1 MKREL
6 FCLITG
12 LLLSLNSA
20 SICHSEGQHTG
31 PINDGPYIFNVDHK
45 LKVKW
50 VRNNVLKEGII
61 NRRNFAEIKNR
72 FNLLYSYNDLMDSYL
87 IKSNYSYC
95 HNDIDSISVVSD
107 VHGKYEYYINLLK
120 VTGIID
126 NNLNWKFGKG
136 HLVVL
141 GDIFDRGN
149 MVTEVLWHLFGLER
163 QAEKAG
169 GKVHVLLGNHE
180 FMVLRNDLC
189 SINEKYW
196 KVEEISETGYADLY
210 SDKSVL
216 GKWLRSKPVVI
227 TIDNIIF
234 VHGGISTEIIHRN
247 LHFKQINRF
256 FTNNIIGK
264 NQWVVYEDE
273 LLKFL
278 NEANG
283 PLWYRGYF
291 YDTDFC
297 ESEIDSILDF
307 YRKKHIVVGH
317 TPNET
322 ITSLF
327 DNKILGA
334 DTGIGHNK
342 PGEILIYKDGSFYQC
357 FNTNCRVK
365 L

>member
-1 MKREL
+1 MYQLL
-6 FCLITG
+6 FLLSG
-12 LLLSLNSA
+12 LLTLLDPHENKNPV
-20 SICHSEGQHTG
+20 GNN
-31 PINDGPYIFNVDHK
+31 PDLINDGPYIYQVNNK
-45 LKVKW
+45 LKVGW
-50 VRNNVLKEGII
+50 IENSVYSEDII
-61 NRRNFAEIKNR
+61 SPDNFNALGMD
-72 FNLLYSYNDLMDSYL
+72 FNLSFNYKDLTDTYLLKPDYNQIYT
-87 IKSNYSYC
+87 NA
-95 HNDIDSISVVSD
+95 DSIGVISD
-107 VHGKYEYYINLLK
+107 IHGQYSIYIDLLRE
-120 VTGIID
+120 TGIID
-126 NNLNWKFGKG
+126 EKLNWNFGKG

-141 GDIFDRGN
+141 GDMFDRGN
-149 MVTEVLWHLFGLER
+149 MVTEVLWHLFGLEK

-169 GKVHVLLGNHE
+169 GRVHVLLGNHE

-196 KVEEISETGYADLY
+196 KVEEISKTGYADLY

-234 VHGGISTEIIHRN
+234 VHGGISTEMIHRN

>member
-1 MKREL
+1 MYQLL
-6 FCLITG
+6 FLLFGMITP
-12 LLLSLNSA
+12 SA
-20 SICHSEGQHTG
+20 NHENKNPEGND
-31 PINDGPYIFNVDHK
+31 PDLINDGPYIYQANNK
-45 LKVKW
+45 LKVGWIENSVYREDNISPDNFNALQMDFNLSFNYKDLTDTYS
-50 VRNNVLKEGII
+50 LKPDFNQIYTNADSIGII
-61 NRRNFAEIKNR
+61 T
-72 FNLLYSYNDLMDSYL
+72 
-87 IKSNYSYC
+87 
-95 HNDIDSISVVSD
+95 DI
-107 VHGKYEYYINLLK
+107 HGQYGIYINLLRE
-120 VTGIID
+120 TGIID
-126 NNLNWKFGKG
+126 EKLNWNFGKG

-141 GDIFDRGN
+141 GDMFDRGN
-149 MVTEVLWHLFGLER
+149 MVTEVLWHLFGLEI

-169 GKVHVLLGNHE
+169 GKVHVLIGNHE

-189 SINEKYW
+189 NINEKYG
-196 KVEEISETGYADLY
+196 KVEEISKTGYSDLY

-234 VHGGISTEIIHRN
+234 VHGGISTEMIHRN
-247 LHFKQINRF
+247 LHLKQINRL

-264 NQWVVYEDE
+264 NQWEVHEEE

-278 NEANG
+278 IEANG

-291 YDTDFC
+291 YDSDFC

-334 DTGIGHNK
+334 DAGIGQNK
-342 PGEILIYKDGSFYQC
+342 PGEMLIYRDGSFYQC
-357 FNTNCRVK
+357 FNTGSRVK

>member
-1 MKREL
+1 MYQ
-6 FCLITG
+6 
-12 LLLSLNSA
+12 LLLLLFGLQLPMDPHENRNP
-20 SICHSEGQHTG
+20 GGNDTDL
-31 PINDGPYIFNVDHK
+31 INDGPYIYQINNK
-45 LKVKW
+45 LKVGW
-50 VRNNVLKEGII
+50 IENSVYREDYIAQDNFNVIG
-61 NRRNFAEIKNR
+61 RD
-72 FNLLYSYNDLMDSYL
+72 FNLSFNYKDLTNTYLLKPDYNQVYT
-87 IKSNYSYC
+87 NA
-95 HNDIDSISVVSD
+95 DSIGVISD
-107 VHGKYEYYINLLK
+107 IHGQYGIYIDLLRE
-120 VTGIID
+120 TGIID
-126 NNLNWKFGKG
+126 EKLNWNFGKG
-136 HLVVL
+136 HFVVL
-141 GDIFDRGN
+141 GDMFDRGN

-189 SINEKYW
+189 NINEKYGR
-196 KVEEISETGYADLY
+196 VEEISKTGYADLY
-210 SDKSVL
+210 SEKSIL

-234 VHGGISTEIIHRN
+234 VHGGISREMIQRN
-247 LHFKQINRF
+247 LHFKQINRL

-264 NQWVVYEDE
+264 NQWEVYEEE

-278 NEANG
+278 IEASG

-291 YDTDFC
+291 YDADFR

-307 YRKKHIVVGH
+307 YGKKHIVVGH

-334 DTGIGHNK
+334 DTGIAQNK
-342 PGEILIYKDGSFYQC
+342 PGEILIYKDGSFYKC
-357 FNTNCRVK
+357 INTGCRVK

>member
-1 MKREL
+1 MYQLL
-6 FCLITG
+6 FLLFG
-12 LLLSLNSA
+12 LQLPPDPHENRNS
-20 SICHSEGQHTG
+20 GG
-31 PINDGPYIFNVDHK
+31 NDPDLINDGPYIYQINNK
-45 LKVKW
+45 LKVGW
-50 VRNNVLKEGII
+50 IENSVYREDYIAQDNFNVIGSD
-61 NRRNFAEIKNR
+61 
-72 FNLLYSYNDLMDSYL
+72 FNLSCNYKDLTNTYLLKPDYNQVYT
-87 IKSNYSYC
+87 NV
-95 HNDIDSISVVSD
+95 DSIGVITD
-107 VHGKYEYYINLLK
+107 IHGQYGIYIDLLRE
-120 VTGIID
+120 TGIID
-126 NNLNWKFGKG
+126 EKLNWNFGKG
-136 HLVVL
+136 HFVVL
-141 GDIFDRGN
+141 GDMFDRGN

-189 SINEKYW
+189 DINEKYGR
-196 KVEEISETGYADLY
+196 VEEISKTGYADLY
-210 SDKSVL
+210 SEKSVL

-234 VHGGISTEIIHRN
+234 VHGGISREMIQRN
-247 LHFKQINRF
+247 LHFKQINRL

-264 NQWVVYEDE
+264 NQWDVHEEE

-278 NEANG
+278 NEASG

-291 YDTDFC
+291 YDPDFC

-307 YRKKHIVVGH
+307 YGKKHIVVGH

-334 DTGIGHNK
+334 DTGIAQHK
-342 PGEILIYKDGSFYQC
+342 PGEILIYKDGAFYKC
-357 FNTNCRVK
+357 INTGCRVK